1 MRNQSQSVAINC
13 NQGCVP
19 MADAEWLKKHTTGE
33 VTLLGGVDA
42 HMPAPR
48 AVNIREHVVQRPW
61 VLVLGLELLEE

>member
-1 MRNQSQSVAINC
+1 
-13 NQGCVP
+13 
-19 MADAEWLKKHTTGE
+19 MANAEGLKKHTTGE

-61 VLVLGLELLEE
+61 VLVFGLELLEE